1 MNEEIKGRLE
11 QIRRGEIPD
20 GYKRTRAGIIPNNW
34 KVTRLRDSG
43 RKCLKKN
50 TDFKIRL
57 VFSNSA
63 QNGIIP
69 QEEQF
74 DKSIAN
80 KEHIDGYY
88 IVNPGDFVYN
98 PRISVTAPCGPIN
111 RNETGETGIV
121 SPLYTVFTVDFPKAD
136 NAYLKHYFKS
146 SHWFQYMKGVA
157 NYGVR
162 HDRMNI
168 SDADFFAMPFPTPT
182 IAEQQKIAEILS
194 TQDSVIELKER
205 LVTEKLRQKK
215 YLMQRLLTG
224 KQRLPGFHGRWNA
237 HSLCDITERRT
248 TRNIA
253 QCDRVLTISG
263 QYGLIEQWS
272 FFDKTVASADKSN
285 YFFLERDD
293 FAYNKSRSTGYPFGA
308 IKRLKKYDTGIV
320 SPLYIC
326 FRISSQL
333 VTAEYM
339 EHYFEAN
346 LINQE
351 IKFIAQE
358 GARNHG
364 LLNIGV
370 DDFFNLKVYLPPVD
384 EQMAIAD
391 ILSAADREIE
401 LLRAS
406 LEQEKRKKKALSQ
419 LLLTGI
425 VRV

>member
-11 QIRRGEIPD
+11 QIRRGELPD
-20 GYKRTRAGIIPNNW
+20 GYKRTTVKIAPESWNIKPLKEADRIQGVYPYYGASGIIDYVNDFIFDGEYILLGEDGANILDRSSPLAFRISGKCWVNNHAHVLQPRQGFDIDYLTNYLESLSYE
-34 KVTRLRDSG
+34 KYNSG
-43 RKCLKKN
+43 TAQPKLNQNVCG
-50 TDFKIRL
+50 KI
-57 VFSNSA
+57 
-63 QNGIIP
+63 IITFP
-69 QEEQF
+69 PLEEQ
-74 DKSIAN
+74 
-80 KEHIDGYY
+80 
-88 IVNPGDFVYN
+88 
-98 PRISVTAPCGPIN
+98 R
-111 RNETGETGIV
+111 
-121 SPLYTVFTVDFPKAD
+121 
-136 NAYLKHYFKS
+136 
-146 SHWFQYMKGVA
+146 
-157 NYGVR
+157 
-162 HDRMNI
+162 
-168 SDADFFAMPFPTPT
+168 
-182 IAEQQKIAEILS
+182 KIAAILS
-194 TQDSVIELKER
+194 AQDSVIALKER
-205 LVTEKLRQKK
+205 LFAEKLRQKK
-215 YLMQRLLTG
+215 YLMQQLLSG

>member
-1 MNEEIKGRLE
+1 MNEEIKKRLE
-11 QIRRGEIPD
+11 QIRRGELPD
-20 GYKRTRAGIIPNNW
+20 GYRRTKKGIVPENW
-34 KVTRLRDSG
+34 SDCRIETFCNMKSGNGITSASIYPTGAFPCYGGNGLRGYTDTFTHSG
-43 RKCLKKN
+43 RYVLIGRQGALCGNVL
-50 TDFKIRL
+50 L
-57 VFSNSA
+57 VDGRFYASEHAVVTECNKLASIEFCYHMLRYMNLNRYSEASA
-63 QNGIIP
+63 QPGLSVQKILRLPVAIP
-69 QEEQF
+69 
-74 DKSIAN
+74 
-80 KEHIDGYY
+80 
-88 IVNPGDFVYN
+88 
-98 PRISVTAPCGPIN
+98 
-111 RNETGETGIV
+111 
-121 SPLYTVFTVDFPKAD
+121 PLT
-136 NAYLKHYFKS
+136 
-146 SHWFQYMKGVA
+146 
-157 NYGVR
+157 
-162 HDRMNI
+162 
-168 SDADFFAMPFPTPT
+168 
-182 IAEQQKIAEILS
+182 EQQRIAKILS
-194 TQDSVIELKER
+194 AQDSVIELKER

-215 YLMQRLLTG
+215 YLMQQLLSG

>member
-1 MNEEIKGRLE
+1 MKEEIKERLA

-88 IVNPGDFVYN
+88 IVKPGDFVYN

-111 RNETGETGIV
+111 RNETEETGIV

-168 SDADFFAMPFPTPT
+168 STLIFSQCRFP
-182 IAEQQKIAEILS
+182 
-194 TQDSVIELKER
+194 R
-205 LVTEKLRQKK
+205 
-215 YLMQRLLTG
+215 RLL
-224 KQRLPGFHGRWNA
+224 
-237 HSLCDITERRT
+237 
-248 TRNIA
+248 RN
-253 QCDRVLTISG
+253 S
-263 QYGLIEQWS
+263 
-272 FFDKTVASADKSN
+272 
-285 YFFLERDD
+285 
-293 FAYNKSRSTGYPFGA
+293 
-308 IKRLKKYDTGIV
+308 KK
-320 SPLYIC
+320 
-326 FRISSQL
+326 
-333 VTAEYM
+333 
-339 EHYFEAN
+339 
-346 LINQE
+346 
-351 IKFIAQE
+351 
-358 GARNHG
+358 
-364 LLNIGV
+364 
-370 DDFFNLKVYLPPVD
+370 
-384 EQMAIAD
+384 
-391 ILSAADREIE
+391 
-401 LLRAS
+401 
-406 LEQEKRKKKALSQ
+406 
-419 LLLTGI
+419 
-425 VRV
+425 